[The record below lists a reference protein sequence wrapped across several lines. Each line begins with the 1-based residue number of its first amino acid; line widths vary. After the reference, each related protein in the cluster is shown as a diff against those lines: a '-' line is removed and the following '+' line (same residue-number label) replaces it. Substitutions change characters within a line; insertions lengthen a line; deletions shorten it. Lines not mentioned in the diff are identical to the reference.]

1 MTRRTGVRLAAVGS
15 VAGFAAAAHW
25 RLDAA
30 YGPLRLS
37 ADPGDWMVL
46 WELFRHGQIAGR
58 VVLESVAVGTAA
70 AVVPWL
76 VLGLTRRRRE
86 PE

>member
-1 MTRRTGVRLAAVGS
+1 
-15 VAGFAAAAHW
+15 
-25 RLDAA
+25 
-30 YGPLRLS
+30 
-37 ADPGDWMVL
+37 MVL